1 MLCHLA
7 IIINSL
13 GNHAPECAFS
23 NRAAA
28 WPAGAFSSHT
38 ARAGL
43 AFAEC
48 ALGYSAGYAG
58 VVFTECAFGNT
69 PSVHL
74 AIRRA
79 CIWQYAERAFGNTP
93 DVHLA
98 NTPRVPFGICRMRI
112 GVQRRLC
119 RCGIH
124 RMRIEARYN

>member
-1 MLCHLA
+1 MRCHLA

-13 GNHAPECAFS
+13 SNRAAAWLAGAFS

-79 CIWQYAERAFGNTP
+79 
-93 DVHLA
+93 
-98 NTPRVPFGICRMRI
+98 RI
-112 GVQRRLC
+112 
-119 RCGIH
+119 
-124 RMRIEARYN
+124 

>member
-1 MLCHLA
+1 MQKLLCTASARILRDLTHLGCMRCH
-7 IIINSL
+7 IINSL
-13 GNHAPECAFS
+13 SNRAAAWLAGAFS

-98 NTPRVPFGICRMRI
+98 NTPRVP
-112 GVQRRLC
+112 VWHLPNV
-119 RCGIH
+119 H
-124 RMRIEARYN
+124 